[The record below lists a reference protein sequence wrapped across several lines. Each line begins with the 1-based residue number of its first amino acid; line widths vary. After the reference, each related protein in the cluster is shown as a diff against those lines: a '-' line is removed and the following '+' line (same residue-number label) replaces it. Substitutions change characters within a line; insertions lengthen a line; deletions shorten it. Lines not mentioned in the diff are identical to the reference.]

1 MASDSSLIESDP
13 LYALS
18 VVIVRFLSEEVE
30 FTRTRLQWLEEYHD
44 RCEELLCDVETAYD
58 HTRVV
63 AEGE

>member
-1 MASDSSLIESDP
+1 
-13 LYALS
+13 
-18 VVIVRFLSEEVE
+18 LSEEVE